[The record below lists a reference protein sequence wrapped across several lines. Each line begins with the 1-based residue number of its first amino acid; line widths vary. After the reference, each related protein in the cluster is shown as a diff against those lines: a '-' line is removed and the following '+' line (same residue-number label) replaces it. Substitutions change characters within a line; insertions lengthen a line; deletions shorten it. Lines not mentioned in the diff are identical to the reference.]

1 MNPGQAFLRGKSTA
15 SPQDAQ
21 GTGMTLSE
29 GGPEFLQTP
38 VQPPVQPGRWLGRS
52 DQTVFWVQA
61 QYDAFQHW
69 MGEGAPRKARD
80 P

>member
-1 MNPGQAFLRGKSTA
+1 
-15 SPQDAQ
+15 
-21 GTGMTLSE
+21 MTLSE

-69 MGEGAPRKARD
+69 MGGGGPQESQRSMKITCFTAQPCVSMWGPL
-80 P
+80 